1 VIKIACVLDPLHFSR
16 EQIPEAL
23 RVQLSTL
30 ASDGQLLLVGE
41 SNNIEEFPVFR
52 KTSSGL
58 CPEHT
63 EAGGAKA
70 ANYVPLAV
78 MNPDP
83 RKFQPVVSA

>member
-1 VIKIACVLDPLHFSR
+1 
-16 EQIPEAL
+16 
-23 RVQLSTL
+23 
-30 ASDGQLLLVGE
+30 LLLVGE
-41 SNNIEEFPVFR
+41 SNNIEEFPVFLVFR

-58 CPEHT
+58 CLEHT

>member
-1 VIKIACVLDPLHFSR
+1 L
-16 EQIPEAL
+16 L
-23 RVQLSTL
+23 RLIT
-30 ASDGQLLLVGE
+30 ARMLVGE

-58 CPEHT
+58 CLEHT

-70 ANYVPLAV
+70 ANYVPLSV

-83 RKFQPVVSA
+83 METPFQQVVSA